1 MISNSENN
9 TTNYNVDEQTAI
21 GEPDL
26 FVREQTVQSTEA
38 TINGDYSTEIIDLTN
53 DSEIE
58 DLPNIT
64 IDIYKTNQVKQ
75 KKSKRDSRPARSQ
88 DQFINITAEDIVGNM
103 NKKKKKSSR
112 REEINVATPNVITR
126 SMARNST

>member
-1 MISNSENN
+1 LISNSENT

-26 FVREQTVQSTEA
+26 FAREQTVQSTEP

-58 DLPNIT
+58 DAPNIT
-64 IDIYKTNQVKQ
+64 IDIYKTSQVKQ
-75 KKSKRDSRPARSQ
+75 KKSKHDSRPARSQ
-88 DQFINITAEDIVGNM
+88 DQFINITAEDFVSDM
-103 NKKKKKSSR
+103 NKRKKKSSR
-112 REEINVATPNVITR
+112 REKINVAAPNVITR
-126 SMARNST
+126 SMARNT